1 MSSIPKIAFMTYN
14 EALADLQNNILH
26 KAAKIRKLP
35 EVEQINLENEWT
47 ELLKD
52 LVDYGNKHY
61 LRNFSLSLEM
71 IVDDDDTMQNLG
83 VC

>member
-1 MSSIPKIAFMTYN
+1 MTYN

>member
-35 EVEQINLENEWT
+35 EVQQINLENEWT